1 MANYNSLK
9 NAGIAKPTGNIS
21 LGSDSSRYTDIFLS
35 GNVNIGSTS
44 LTSTNAVAPRGTTK
58 VMHDIQVTSPHQQVH
73 SLSFNNN

>member
-58 VMHDIQVTSPHQQVH
+58 GYARYTSNFTPPT
-73 SLSFNNN
+73 SAFPIF